1 MKSKYLRFKIAFS
14 CHDFR
19 IRLWI
24 YKKHTFLNLQSQIQE
39 NVIFYG
45 LNHKNS

>member
-14 CHDFR
+14 CYDFR

-24 YKKHTFLNLQSQIQE
+24 YKKYLLLNLQSQIHE
-39 NVIFYG
+39 NVIFCG
-45 LNHKNS
+45 FKS

>member
-1 MKSKYLRFKIAFS
+1 MKSKYLRFKIVFS
-14 CHDFR
+14 RYDFR

-24 YKKHTFLNLQSQIQE
+24 YKKHPLLNLKYQIQE

-45 LNHKNS
+45 FK